1 MKCELFYG
9 ISSIYH
15 IFKPLIYASCT
26 HDNHPQT
33 ACIFSL
39 PAKSSLWKNAHNEIY
54 PVSWISN
61 NLKLSSKYLISVT
74 KAISD
79 ARARYNEILE
89 KRDLARNGRSCGPST
104 RAYAI
109 RLQFPIVRNK
119 SSIWT
124 VETFRRAAVVQFAIE
139 SIKLL
144 FLDTANGEVTIFT

>member
-1 MKCELFYG
+1 MWQ
-9 ISSIYH
+9 
-15 IFKPLIYASCT
+15 
-26 HDNHPQT
+26 HDNHPQIV
-33 ACIFSL
+33 CILALSRK
-39 PAKSSLWKNAHNEIY
+39 PWKKAHNEI
-54 PVSWISN
+54 PRSLAWISN

-89 KRDLARNGRSCGPST
+89 KRDLARNGSVRSCGPSK

-109 RLQFPIVRNK
+109 RFQFPIVRNK

-124 VETFRRAAVVQFAIE
+124 VETFRRVAVVQFAIE

-144 FLDTANGEVTIFT
+144 FLDTADWSYDFHVGNAGSRRGKLERRE